1 MNKNRGVNDHMDSDD
16 ESSNA
21 LLLIDHKTTIF
32 EEDSEDGSNNI
43 PLIDYDSV
51 GDELVITV
59 HNIKHHLFSYS
70 KLSIGSVT
78 LQTFD

>member
-1 MNKNRGVNDHMDSDD
+1 MDSDD

-59 HNIKHHLFSYS
+59 HNKHDLFSYS
-70 KLSIGSVT
+70 MLSIGSNPRD
-78 LQTFD
+78 L